1 MLVFVNFSHTYK
13 LICSITF
20 NKINFPSLFSHWNVL
35 KSFKKCEG
43 GKGLSNSDYLKRGRR
58 KKWCYPVGKEREQ
71 GEDRCGGG
79 RLGAWADEGQRSACG
94 VRRSLSKCEGKC
106 VYAAQCVS
114 AASWVSHFSPLTHSH
129 LSPSVNIYR
138 EKCTVICH
146 ALGCPAYALCIICMH
161 CTSSFIYINALWACG
176 EQMNVHSLERHYF
189 AGITYTFFAP
199 GNY

>member
-1 MLVFVNFSHTYK
+1 M
-13 LICSITF
+13 
-20 NKINFPSLFSHWNVL
+20 
-35 KSFKKCEG
+35 
-43 GKGLSNSDYLKRGRR
+43 
-58 KKWCYPVGKEREQ
+58 
-71 GEDRCGGG
+71 
-79 RLGAWADEGQRSACG
+79 GAWADEGQRSVCG

-161 CTSSFIYINALWACG
+161 CTSSFIYICIVSLWCADECPLIG
-176 EQMNVHSLERHYF
+176 KTLFCR
-189 AGITYTFFAP
+189 
-199 GNY
+199 NYLHLFLPQVILNTSKYLNIMLC

>member
-1 MLVFVNFSHTYK
+1 MCLK
-13 LICSITF
+13 
-20 NKINFPSLFSHWNVL
+20 VL
-35 KSFKKCEG
+35 KNVKEEKVCPIVIIWKGEG
-43 GKGLSNSDYLKRGRR
+43 G

-71 GEDRCGGG
+71 GEDRYGGG
-79 RLGAWADEGQRSACG
+79 RLGTWADEGQRSACG

-176 EQMNVHSLERHYF
+176 VQMNVHSLERHYF